1 MAGLPSMDSILLP
14 YSPKEDHHD
23 DMLMVF
29 FFLNLSKWIYMLSII
44 QKAKVVSK
52 KY

>member
-14 YSPKEDHHD
+14 YSPKEDHQD
-23 DMLMVF
+23 YMLMVF